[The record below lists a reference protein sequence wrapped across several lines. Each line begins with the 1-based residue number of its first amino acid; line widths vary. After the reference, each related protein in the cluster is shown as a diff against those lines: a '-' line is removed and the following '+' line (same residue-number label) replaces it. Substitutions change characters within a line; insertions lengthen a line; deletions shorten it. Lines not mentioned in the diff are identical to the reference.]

1 MPAERTKHGANRT
14 AITVRVIF
22 ATLMQALGTTIANV
36 A

>member
-1 MPAERTKHGANRT
+1 MPAERTKYGANR
-14 AITVRVIF
+14 APLAARVIF